1 MKVQKLKSQ
10 EGITLVALVITIV
23 ILLLLAGITIASLN
37 GDNGIF
43 TKVKQAKKAQLESE
57 MREQLIIGLQDL
69 QVEKNGNAT
78 LNDVTQDWANEV
90 ISKEYNPEL
99 KEDSSF
105 SGKLIVMKKD
115 KILGKFMIDLNLNIS
130 LVEYNP
136 NSLEFEYETKS
147 RNGDNIEILIKIR
160 DNINGVKQID
170 CPDKKNSVVTNNKK
184 DYIAIDYTVELGKE
198 YKFLII
204 TGDENKIE
212 KTIKIDDY
220 FYNVTKNLGEGSSVD
235 NFAIKTAYNKAYD
248 ARIEIDDN
256 YIMTGLNV
264 TMGGQEVITSGN
276 NVVDVNTG
284 KIKIEKVTGDINI
297 TVTTKKLEIQ
307 YIVGIN
313 ASGEAN
319 DTSLLGENSQP
330 KGNPLYI
337 NIIATLEGN
346 ICTVVLKEDN
356 LKGVPYKVI
365 SNGKYV
371 FKVSGTYNGKNIS
384 EDKEVVVN
392 QYKSAQDVVQYDAGD
407 WTKEEIEELKKEKLY
422 DINKEKIAGDGTFKL
437 NSDSGLNF
445 TFGGFTYKG
454 DVVNKN
460 EIDEENIITSRNES
474 VIPQKGWGSS
484 KYDGWQILE
493 SEERDGKKY
502 VKKLV
507 HAGSPENFLYYYK
520 TKNDAY
526 RAEYLLSG
534 GIRQNNYNT
543 LSDGTIINYR
553 KWDMYKDKELDKQ
566 GCINNVHIMTY
577 DEAYNITGKIDST
590 VGIRSIGQ
598 YYRLASAGSNSFLA
612 RVNISGR
619 ILEDGSAT
627 SDGGRTAWGIRP
639 VVEMNDG
646 VYIKSGSGTTS
657 DPYILGKD

>member
-10 EGITLVALVITIV
+10 KGITLVALVITIV

-220 FYNVTKNLGEGSSVD
+220 FYNVTKNLGEGSSID
-235 NFAIKTAYNKAYD
+235 NFEIKTAYNKAYD

-313 ASGEAN
+313 ASGDAN

-337 NIIATLEGN
+337 NIIATFEGN

-577 DEAYNITGKIDST
+577 DEAYNITEKIDST

-627 SDGGRTAWGIRP
+627 ADGGRTAWGIRP

>member
-10 EGITLVALVITIV
+10 KGITLVALVITIV
-23 ILLLLAGITIASLN
+23 ILLLFAGIAIASLN

-57 MREQLIIGLQDL
+57 MREQLTIGLQDL

-248 ARIEIDDN
+248 AKIEIDDN

-313 ASGEAN
+313 ASGDAN

-422 DINKEKIAGDGTFKL
+422 DINKEKIAGDGIFKL

-493 SEERDGKKY
+493 SEER
-502 VKKLV
+502 
-507 HAGSPENFLYYYK
+507 
-520 TKNDAY
+520 
-526 RAEYLLSG
+526 
-534 GIRQNNYNT
+534 
-543 LSDGTIINYR
+543 DGTIINYR

-627 SDGGRTAWGIRP
+627 ADGGRTAWGIRP

>member
-10 EGITLVALVITIV
+10 KGITLVALVITIV
-23 ILLLLAGITIASLN
+23 ILLLFAGIAIASLN

-57 MREQLIIGLQDL
+57 MREQLTIGLQDL

-220 FYNVTKNLGEGSSVD
+220 FYNVTKNLGEGSSID

-313 ASGEAN
+313 ASGDAN

>member
-10 EGITLVALVITIV
+10 KGITLVALVITIV
-23 ILLLLAGITIASLN
+23 ILLLFAGIAIASLN

-612 RVNISGR
+612 RVSIRGQ
-619 ILEDGSAT
+619 ILENGIAT
-627 SDGGRTAWGIRP
+627 VEGGRTAWGIRP

>member
-10 EGITLVALVITIV
+10 KGITLVALVITIV

-577 DEAYNITGKIDST
+577 DEAYNITEKIDST

-627 SDGGRTAWGIRP
+627 ADGGRTAWGIRP

>member
-1 MKVQKLKSQ
+1 MKEKFKRKNAV
-10 EGITLVALVITIV
+10 TLVALVITII
-23 ILLLLAGITIASLN
+23 ILLLLAGIAIATI
-37 GDNGIF
+37 GEKNGIF
-43 TKVKQAKKAQLESE
+43 AKVKQAKKAQLEAE
-57 MREQLIIGLQDL
+57 MKEQLTMGLQEL
-69 QVEKNGNAT
+69 QIAKKGEAT
-78 LNDVTQDWANEV
+78 LDDVTQDWANEV
-90 ISKEYNPEL
+90 ILKDYNPEL
-99 KEDSSF
+99 IEDSSYN
-105 SGKLIVMKKD
+105 GKLMVMNKD
-115 KILGKFMIDLNLNIS
+115 KITGKFMIDQNLNIIS
-130 LVEYNP
+130 TEYNV
-136 NSLEFEYETKS
+136 NSMEIEYTTIS
-147 RNGDNIEILIKIR
+147 RTDNKVRINIVVKDNVNGI
-160 DNINGVKQID
+160 KQID
-170 CPDKKNSVVTNNKK
+170 YPKGNPLKVVSGVEKKIS
-184 DYIAIDYTVELGKE
+184 IDYDVELGVE
-198 YKFLII
+198 YRFVV
-204 TGDENKIE
+204 TSGDGSKTEKI
-212 KTIKIDDY
+212 IKIDDY
-220 FYNVTKNLGEGSSVD
+220 FYNVTKTLGDGTAVD
-235 NFAIKTAYNKAYD
+235 NNATKALYNKIFEATVSTTG
-248 ARIEIDDN
+248 N
-256 YIMTGLNV
+256 YVITGLTV
-264 TMGGQEVITSGN
+264 TMGGQNVTTSGN
-276 NVVDVNTG
+276 DIVDMNTG

-307 YIVGIN
+307 YTAIAV
-313 ASGEAN
+313 S
-319 DTSLLGENSQP
+319 TSNSSSNTNSEKENTIE
-330 KGNPLYI
+330 KGNTLYI

-422 DINKEKIAGDGTFKL
+422 DINKEKIAGDGIFKL

-493 SEERDGKKY
+493 SEER
-502 VKKLV
+502 
-507 HAGSPENFLYYYK
+507 
-520 TKNDAY
+520 
-526 RAEYLLSG
+526 
-534 GIRQNNYNT
+534 
-543 LSDGTIINYR
+543 DGTIINYR

-627 SDGGRTAWGIRP
+627 ADGGRTAWGIRP

>member
-10 EGITLVALVITIV
+10 KGITLVALVITIV
-23 ILLLLAGITIASLN
+23 ILLLFAGIAIASLN

-57 MREQLIIGLQDL
+57 MREQLTIGLQDL

-248 ARIEIDDN
+248 AKIEIDDN

-313 ASGEAN
+313 ASGDAN

-460 EIDEENIITSRNES
+460 EINEENIITSRNES

-627 SDGGRTAWGIRP
+627 ADGGRTAWGIRP

>member
-10 EGITLVALVITIV
+10 KGITLVALVITIV

-220 FYNVTKNLGEGSSVD
+220 FYNVTKNLGEGSSID
-235 NFAIKTAYNKAYD
+235 NFEIKTAYNKAYD

-313 ASGEAN
+313 ASGDAN

-577 DEAYNITGKIDST
+577 DEAYNITEKIDST

-627 SDGGRTAWGIRP
+627 ADGGRTAWGIRP